1 MSPSELFLKIASPQV
16 VLAAAF
22 VFIVASVLFVMF
34 NPTRAIEARFKDAL
48 NGDIFYR
55 TNLSP
60 KGPRKLYA
68 MLDAYTK
75 ADYRDNYKFLYLDFV
90 YALIYAVTMALA
102 IVALQNQ
109 FRPPNATVS
118 SYPVLIP
125 LCAALANYIED
136 ICMYLILRRY
146 ETGRARSRALV
157 IFSASMTVIKSL
169 LFIASLLIIVA
180 GLLKLAFE

>member
-1 MSPSELFLKIASPQV
+1 MSPSELFLKIASPPV

-22 VFIVASVLFVMF
+22 IFVVVSAFFVMF
-34 NPTRAIEARFKDAL
+34 NPTRSIEARFKDAL

-60 KGPRKLYA
+60 KGARKLYA
-68 MLDAYTK
+68 MLDAYTE
-75 ADYRDNYKFLYLDFV
+75 ADYRDHYKFIYLDFV
-90 YALIYAVTMALA
+90 YALIYAVALGLA

-125 LCAALANYIED
+125 LGAALANYIED

-146 ETGRARSRALV
+146 ETGRARTVALV
-157 IFSASMTVIKSL
+157 IFSASMTIIKSL
-169 LFIASLLIIVA
+169 LFIASVLIIVA